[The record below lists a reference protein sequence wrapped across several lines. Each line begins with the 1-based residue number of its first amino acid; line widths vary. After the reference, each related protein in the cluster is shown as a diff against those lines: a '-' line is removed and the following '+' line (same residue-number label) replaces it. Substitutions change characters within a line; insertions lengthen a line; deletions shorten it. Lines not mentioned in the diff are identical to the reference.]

1 MTPARPSSRSPDPA
15 RPGSHPGHRRG
26 QSFPSLYAMSGRL
39 PLPPGARP
47 RRDPDWAEEE
57 ALWRRGYRFVAGI
70 DEVGRGCL
78 AGPVVAAAV
87 ILPPGWAPLG
97 LRESKLLDPAAREQL
112 AAEIRAGA
120 VAWAIGLVDADVI
133 DRTNILEATLMA
145 SQLAAA
151 RLSIRPDALLLD
163 ALRLP
168 GIELPQ
174 RSLPGA
180 DRLCVSVAAASVVAK
195 AARDAMMADYDRL
208 YPGYGFATHKGYASP
223 EHRAA
228 LDSLGMC
235 PIHRRTF
242 GRCATM
248 DEEHEDGQLD
258 VPRDEGAADAMGDQL
273 DLWLEPNPTTGEG
286 TGRADDG
293 GNRG

>member
-15 RPGSHPGHRRG
+15 RPGSDPGHRRG
-26 QSFPSLYAMSGRL
+26 QSFPSLYAPSGRL
-39 PLPPGARP
+39 PLPPGVRP

-57 ALWRRGYRFVAGI
+57 ELWRRGYRFVAGI

-87 ILPPGWAPLG
+87 ILPPGWAPGG
-97 LRESKLLDPAAREQL
+97 LRESKLLDPAAREHL
-112 AAEIRAGA
+112 ASEIRAGA
-120 VAWAIGLVDADVI
+120 VAWAIGLVDAEVI

-151 RLSIRPDALLLD
+151 RLSVRPDALLLD

-195 AARDAMMADYDRL
+195 TARDAMMADYDRL

-228 LDSLGMC
+228 LDCLGMC

-248 DEEHEDGQLD
+248 DEEREDGLLD
-258 VPRDEGAADAMGDQL
+258 VLRDEGAADAMGDQL
-273 DLWLEPNPTTGEG
+273 DLWQEPNPTTGEG
-286 TGRADDG
+286 TGEAHG
-293 GNRG
+293 GGDRG

>member
-1 MTPARPSSRSPDPA
+1 MTPARPSFRSPDPA
-15 RPGSHPGHRRG
+15 RPGSDPGPRRG
-26 QSFPSLYAMSGRL
+26 QSFPSLYAPFGRL

-57 ALWRRGYRFVAGI
+57 ALWQRGYRFVAGI

-87 ILPPGWAPLG
+87 ILPPGWAPAG
-97 LRESKLLDPAAREQL
+97 LRDSKLLDPVAREQL

-151 RLSIRPDALLLD
+151 RLAVRPDALLLD

-174 RSLPGA
+174 RSLAGA

-195 AARDAMMADYDRL
+195 TARDAMMADYDRV

-223 EHRAA
+223 EHRVA
-228 LDSLGMC
+228 LESLGLC

-242 GRCATM
+242 GTCAVM
-248 DEEHEDGQLD
+248 GEDDENGELD
-258 VPRDEGAADAMGDQL
+258 ILLRPDDHAGGPVDDQL
-273 DLWLEPNPTTGEG
+273 DLWQGPDMTTGE
-286 TGRADDG
+286 RAGGAGDG
-293 GNRG
+293 G

>member
-1 MTPARPSSRSPDPA
+1 
-15 RPGSHPGHRRG
+15 
-26 QSFPSLYAMSGRL
+26 MSGRL
-39 PLPPGARP
+39 PVPPGARP

-87 ILPPGWAPLG
+87 ILPPGWAPGG

-112 AAEIRAGA
+112 AAEIRARA

-151 RLSIRPDALLLD
+151 RLSVRPDALLLD
-163 ALRLP
+163 AIRLP
-168 GIELPQ
+168 GIELHQ

-180 DRLCVSVAAASVVAK
+180 DRLCASVAAASVVAK
-195 AARDAMMADYDRL
+195 TARDALMIEYDRA

-223 EHRAA
+223 EHRVA
-228 LDSLGMC
+228 LESLGMC

-242 GRCATM
+242 GTCASM
-248 DEEHEDGQLD
+248 DEEDEDMRLD
-258 VPRDEGAADAMGDQL
+258 FLPDGGGAAGRTGDQL
-273 DLWLEPNPTTGEG
+273 DLWQESNPTTGEG
-286 TGRADDG
+286 TDEVLDG
-293 GNRG
+293 ESRG